1 MNKHKSVTLT
11 VLLAIGSLTILFP
24 LYMTVLIA
32 FKSNQETA
40 RSLFA
45 LPTMIHWENFAKAIK
60 ITNFFQAFRNSA
72 VITVTMVIFT
82 LLTNSMVS
90 YAIARHMNKGKFFK
104 FLYFYF
110 ISALFIP
117 FPIIMLPIVKM
128 AAQFKFNNP
137 YGLIFLYIVY
147 GISFNLFVYI
157 GFIKSIPVAL
167 DEAAKV
173 DGCNPWTTF
182 WRIIFPLMG
191 PINATIAII
200 TALWGWNDFLLPL
213 ILLNRPSMQTLPL
226 AQYAF
231 QSTFGADYTLA
242 FASYLMALTPMI
254 VVYLFAQ
261 KWILSG
267 VTNGAVK
274 A

>member
-1 MNKHKSVTLT
+1 MNKQKSLLLT
-11 VLLAIGSLTILFP
+11 ILLGLGSLTILFP
-24 LYMTVLIA
+24 LFMTVLIA
-32 FKSNQETA
+32 IKSNQETA

-45 LPTMIHWENFAKAIK
+45 LPTTIHWENFAKAIK

-72 VITVTMVIFT
+72 VITVLMVVFT

-90 YAIARHMNKGKFFK
+90 YAIARHLNKGKFFK

-128 AAQFKFNNP
+128 ASKFHFNNP

-167 DEAAKV
+167 DEAATV

-182 WRIIFPLMG
+182 WRIIFPLMS
-191 PINATIAII
+191 PINATIAIL

-213 ILLNRPSMQTLPL
+213 ILLNRPDMQTLPL

-242 FASYLMALTPMI
+242 FSSYLMALTPMI
-254 VVYLFAQ
+254 VVYLVAQ

-267 VTNGAVK
+267 ITNGAVK